1 MCKKIH
7 QLKFR
12 VRYNETDQ
20 MGYVH
25 HANYARYFEMGR
37 IEWLR
42 SLGASYASL
51 ESSGVLL
58 PVLSLSVSFNKAIY
72 FDDELILETRMET
85 EPSLYLEFR
94 YKLYDKSET
103 CCAEGHTKLV
113 FLNAK
118 TRKPMRCPK
127 ELFDKIMSS

>member
-12 VRYNETDQ
+12 ARYSETDQ

-42 SLGASYASL
+42 SLGTSYASL

-58 PVLSLSVSFNKAIY
+58 PVLSLSVTFKKAIF
-72 FDDELILETRMET
+72 FDDELVLDTCLETA
-85 EPSLYLEFR
+85 PNLYLDFT
-94 YKLYDKSET
+94 YKLYNQSQN
-103 CCAEGHTKLV
+103 CCAEGQTKLV
-113 FLNAK
+113 FFDAAS
-118 TRKPMRCPK
+118 RKPMRCPK
-127 ELFDKIMSS
+127 ALYQKIMSS

>member
-12 VRYNETDQ
+12 ARYSETDQ

-42 SLGASYASL
+42 SLGTSYASL

-58 PVLSLSVSFNKAIY
+58 PVLSLSVTFKKAIF
-72 FDDELILETRMET
+72 FDDKLVLETCLET
-85 EPSLYLEFR
+85 APDLYLDFT
-94 YKLYDKSET
+94 YKLYNHSQN
-103 CCAEGHTKLV
+103 CCAEGQTKLV
-113 FLNAK
+113 FLDADS
-118 TRKPMRCPK
+118 RKPMRCPK
-127 ELFDKIMSS
+127 ALYQKIMSS

>member
-1 MCKKIH
+1 MCRKIH
-7 QLKFR
+7 HQKFR
-12 VRYNETDQ
+12 ARYGETDQ

-42 SLGASYASL
+42 SLGVSYASL

-58 PVLSLSVSFNKAIY
+58 PVLSLSVSFKKAIY
-72 FDDELILETRMET
+72 FDDELTLETCLET
-85 EPSLYLEFR
+85 KPDLYLEFT
-94 YKLYDKSET
+94 YKLYKQDQI

-113 FLNAK
+113 FLDAS

-127 ELFDKIMSS
+127 ELFDKIMNL

>member
-1 MCKKIH
+1 MCRKIH
-7 QLKFR
+7 HQKFR
-12 VRYNETDQ
+12 ARYGETDQ

-42 SLGASYASL
+42 SLGVSYASL

-58 PVLSLSVSFNKAIY
+58 PVLSLSVSFKKAIY
-72 FDDELILETRMET
+72 FDDELTLETCLKT
-85 EPSLYLEFR
+85 KPDLYLEFT
-94 YKLYDKSET
+94 YKLYNQDQI

-113 FLNAK
+113 FLDAS

-127 ELFDKIMSS
+127 QLFDKIMNS

>member
-7 QLKFR
+7 HTVLR
-12 VRYNETDQ
+12 ARYSETDQ

-42 SLGASYASL
+42 SLGVSYASL

-58 PVLSLSVSFNKAIY
+58 PVLSLSVSFKKAIY
-72 FDDELILETRMET
+72 FDDELTLETRLET
-85 EPSLYLEFR
+85 KPDLYLEFT
-94 YKLYDKSET
+94 YKLYNQDKI

-113 FLNAK
+113 FLDVKN
-118 TRKPMRCPK
+118 RKPMRCPK
-127 ELFDKIMSS
+127 ELYDKIMNS